1 LVDFVVMWIW
11 RNILGAKLSIS
22 YGKLCMYVV
31 TVKKLIKVL
40 MFSQGLLDTNYSIS
54 LTIIEGIRKC
64 VPLDLGWWMNQE
76 QPPTNMRGMT
86 TLIAV

>member
-1 LVDFVVMWIW
+1 
-11 RNILGAKLSIS
+11 
-22 YGKLCMYVV
+22 
-31 TVKKLIKVL
+31 